1 MRGEIRVRRGGHA
14 HSSRGARRCRAPR
27 PLMGCSEQRLL
38 DRPDGAGLAGGARVT
53 ADPGL
58 SSRHPGLCE
67 RRSAAAVGA
76 PARGAFHDAHGR
88 AAHGV
93 PLRAGNDPL
102 TWRRPSCQP
111 PARPPGRHPV
121 PTDLRVPSRRPA
133 HTPHRPHP
141 SPALPAEPRTP
152 PPPPRIPCLAGAC
165 AAALA
170 AASRTSRTTSDN
182 YVQHGHLG
190 DSLRVD
196 FLETAPSTLRAM
208 TRLERLSCRPWRSN
222 SAHG

>member
-14 HSSRGARRCRAPR
+14 HGSRGALRCRAPR
-27 PLMGCSEQRLL
+27 PLVGCTGQRLFPW
-38 DRPDGAGLAGGARVT
+38 PDGAGHGDSARVT
-53 ADPGL
+53 ADHGL
-58 SSRHPGLCE
+58 PSRHPGTRE
-67 RRSAAAVGA
+67 RRLAAVVGA
-76 PARGAFHDAHGR
+76 PARGAFHDALF
-88 AAHGV
+88 
-93 PLRAGNDPL
+93 PLRAGNWLADL
-102 TWRRPSCQP
+102 APSTSGP
-111 PARPPGRHPV
+111 PARLPDRHPV

-141 SPALPAEPRTP
+141 SPALPVEPRTP